1 MSTTTLKQGAPGT
14 AAAATLTTAAG
25 RMRAMARAELTL
37 LGRNK
42 ASLVM
47 ILVMPV
53 VLTLSSLSVAKGM
66 DLEKYG
72 LSLGTM
78 LIPTALT
85 YVMIGSI
92 YTTLVGTYVTRREE
106 LVLKRLRTGEQGDIE
121 ILAGTSVAAL
131 VAGLVQS
138 VLLLAAG
145 VLLLDAE
152 TPSNVLFVVAGIV
165 LGIGLAVLLAIAT
178 TAFTKSAEG
187 AQLTIAPVMFLS
199 MFGSGLFFPLEAL
212 PDTAARICELLPFSP
227 VVELMRGGW
236 SGGLTWAGALGD
248 VVVVAAWT
256 VLSVYTAKKRF
267 HWEPRR

>member
-1 MSTTTLKQGAPGT
+1 MSVTLTQGARGTVPAGARTTTT
-14 AAAATLTTAAG
+14 G
-25 RMRAMARAELTL
+25 RMKAMARAELIL
-37 LGRNK
+37 LGRHR

-47 ILVMPV
+47 IVVMPV
-53 VLTLSSLSVAKGM
+53 ILTVASLSAANGM
-66 DLEKYG
+66 DLKQYG

-121 ILAGTSVAAL
+121 ILAGTSLAAL
-131 VAGLVQS
+131 VAGLVQT
-138 VLLLAAG
+138 VLLVVAG

-152 TPSNVLFVVAGIV
+152 MPSNLLFVVVGVV
-165 LGIGLAVLLAIAT
+165 LGIGLAVLLAVAT
-178 TAFTKSAEG
+178 TAFTKNAEG

-236 SGGLTWAGALGD
+236 SGTLTWTGALGD
-248 VVVVAAWT
+248 MAIVAAWT

>member
-1 MSTTTLKQGAPGT
+1 MSGTLTQGARTTATGARTTT
-14 AAAATLTTAAG
+14 AG
-25 RMRAMARAELTL
+25 RMKAMARAELIL
-37 LGRNK
+37 LGRHK
-42 ASLVM
+42 AGLVT
-47 ILVMPV
+47 ILVMPLI
-53 VLTLSSLSVAKGM
+53 LTFASLSVAKGM
-66 DLEKYG
+66 DLEQYG

-106 LVLKRLRTGEQGDIE
+106 LVLKRLRTGEQGDME
-121 ILAGTSVAAL
+121 ILAGTSIAAL

-138 VLLLAAG
+138 VLLLVAG
-145 VLLLDAE
+145 VVLLDAE
-152 TPSNVLFVVAGIV
+152 MPSHVLFVAVGIA
-165 LGIGLAVLLAIAT
+165 LGIALAVLLAVAT
-178 TAFTKSAEG
+178 TAFTKSVEG

-212 PDTAARICELLPFSP
+212 PDTAATICELLPFSP

-236 SGGLTWAGALGD
+236 SGGLTWTGAMGD
-248 VVVVAAWT
+248 VAVVAAWT